1 MIVRDG
7 VISICYPAE
16 YILGKQEVTIK
27 LLKTI
32 IACHKLTRPQS
43 NHRDQEQHLIRFN
56 ERSPPLTKATRSWQG
71 AAQWQ
76 GMCLLHHGALCASLT
91 PLKEA
96 TKKQENYK
104 NCIKTIER
112 ATKKKK
118 CLNDQTISVLLKKYL

>member
-43 NHRDQEQHLIRFN
+43 NHRDQEQHLIRLN
-56 ERSPPLTKATRSWQG
+56 ERSPPLTKATRSWRG

-76 GMCLLHHGALCASLT
+76 GMCASLT

-112 ATKKKK
+112 ATKKKMFK
-118 CLNDQTISVLLKKYL
+118 